1 MKDQLILFMSQKKL
15 TAALMLI
22 AAGRIFIAIFDVSL
36 PGFFKK
42 VNDAK
47 CPQTSGQDRGSQY
60 AGYEYRQAEARQAI
74 IEYIEIFYNRIKL
87 HSSLEYMS
95 PLEYK
100 QSFKLV
106 A

>member
-1 MKDQLILFMSQKKL
+1 MSQKKL

-47 CPQTSGQDRGSQY
+47 CPQTSG
-60 AGYEYRQAEARQAI
+60 
-74 IEYIEIFYNRIKL
+74 
-87 HSSLEYMS
+87 
-95 PLEYK
+95 
-100 QSFKLV
+100 
-106 A
+106 